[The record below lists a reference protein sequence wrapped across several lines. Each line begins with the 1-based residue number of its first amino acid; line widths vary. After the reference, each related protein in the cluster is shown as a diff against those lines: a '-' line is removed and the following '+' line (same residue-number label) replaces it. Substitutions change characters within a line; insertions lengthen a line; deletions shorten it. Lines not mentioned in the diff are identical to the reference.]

1 MVKITVGDLRT
12 LPIPISCPVS
22 PLAEVCDVGAWQPK
36 LQFAA
41 VDHHGTA
48 CCSWQVYLIVGS
60 LQELVESCIF
70 EEPQSTKAELH
81 TTEIFSADAWHAVAE
96 TVNASGTQRD

>member
-1 MVKITVGDLRT
+1 MSQLRVKVVKITVGDLRT
-12 LPIPISCPVS
+12 LPIPTSCPVS

-60 LQELVESCIF
+60 LQNYSRKLYF
-70 EEPQSTKAELH
+70 RKAPIH
-81 TTEIFSADAWHAVAE
+81 
-96 TVNASGTQRD
+96 